1 MLYFK
6 YIKLLFKSQMQYKAS
21 FIMMAAAQF
30 FTPFSL
36 FAGIYFLFGRF
47 GSIAGWTM
55 YDVFVCF
62 AVIGSGFS
70 VSECFARGFDKFP
83 NMIRAATF
91 DRILVRPRSTVLQVL
106 GYDFDLKR
114 AGLLLSNIVVLAYAI
129 SGADIDWN
137 PMRALALI
145 NMILSGAVI
154 FSGVFMLQAAAAF
167 WTIET
172 LEVANI
178 FTHGMKEHAS
188 YPLDIFPKW
197 ITVVFTYIIPF
208 GTVNYLPLQFLVGRT
223 RGGPYDW
230 TYAFIPLAGAL
241 FMIPCVFIWRLG
253 VKKYSSAGS

>member
-1 MLYFK
+1 
-6 YIKLLFKSQMQYKAS
+6 MQYKAS
-21 FIMMAAAQF
+21 FIMTAAAQF

-47 GSIAGWTM
+47 GSILGWKM
-55 YDVFVCF
+55 HEVFVCF

-83 NMIRAATF
+83 NMIRTATF

-106 GYDFDLKR
+106 GCDFDLKR
-114 AGLLLSNIVVLAYAI
+114 AGVFLSNMIVLAYAI
-129 SGADIDWN
+129 SGADINWN
-137 PMRALALI
+137 PARVFALI
-145 NMILSGAVI
+145 NMILSGAII

-167 WTIET
+167 WTIDT

-178 FTHGMKEHAS
+178 FTHGVKEHAS

-197 ITVVFTYIIPF
+197 ITVFFTFVIPF
-208 GTVNYLPLQFLVGRT
+208 GTVNYLPLQYLVGRT
-223 RGGPYDW
+223 GAGAPGW
-230 TYAFIPLAGAL
+230 PYAFIPLAGTL
-241 FMIPCVFIWRLG
+241 FVVPCLLAWRVG